1 MGMLGCAHTARLQR
15 ACELS
20 LGGGVCGLT
29 CLPSM
34 GEEALGSRLTN
45 APDMGLNRRQ
55 GLQPGLCRGLRSA
68 SSFSFLLSVSL
79 SLPALLQLPGACSRT
94 CCVAWTRWRGR
105 RALAPTAAASASSML
120 WLCCRSG
127 SLQGPVACAC
137 RVFWHAMKDSR
148 GPARGHVLWGKAG
161 AGLSAGSRTNLG
173 RGQGAGDGSLAPVRA
188 TKAGC
193 LIAVPPKSAHR
204 QRERRGRGSLSRRI
218 RQASVCTDTR
228 PKACVVL
235 AGADPL
241 SWRRRPGACRLRG
254 RLSP

>member
-1 MGMLGCAHTARLQR
+1 M
-15 ACELS
+15 
-20 LGGGVCGLT
+20 
-29 CLPSM
+29 
-34 GEEALGSRLTN
+34 GSRLTN
-45 APDMGLNRRQ
+45 ARHRLEQEAGAAAGAL
-55 GLQPGLCRGLRSA
+55 PGTPLC
-68 SSFSFLLSVSL
+68 LLLLVPSQRL
-79 SLPALLQLPGACSRT
+79 SLPPCLAPAARGMLTHLLGLGR
-94 CCVAWTRWRGR
+94 TRWRGWH
-105 RALAPTAAASASSML
+105 ALAPTAAASASSML

-193 LIAVPPKSAHR
+193 LITVPPKSAHR
-204 QRERRGRGSLSRRI
+204 QWERRGRGSLSRRI

>member
-55 GLQPGLCRGLRSA
+55 GLQLGLCRGLRSA

-105 RALAPTAAASASSML
+105 RALAPPRLLPPPPPCSGSAAGAAACRAL
-120 WLCCRSG
+120 WRA
-127 SLQGPVACAC
+127 P
-137 RVFWHAMKDSR
+137 
-148 GPARGHVLWGKAG
+148 
-161 AGLSAGSRTNLG
+161 AGSSGT
-173 RGQGAGDGSLAPVRA
+173 P
-188 TKAGC
+188 
-193 LIAVPPKSAHR
+193 
-204 QRERRGRGSLSRRI
+204 
-218 RQASVCTDTR
+218 
-228 PKACVVL
+228 
-235 AGADPL
+235 
-241 SWRRRPGACRLRG
+241 
-254 RLSP
+254 

>member
-20 LGGGVCGLT
+20 LGGGVCGLI

-94 CCVAWTRWRGR
+94 CWGLDGLGGGGGTPWPPRLLPPPPPCSGSAAGAAAC
-105 RALAPTAAASASSML
+105 RALWRAP
-120 WLCCRSG
+120 
-127 SLQGPVACAC
+127 
-137 RVFWHAMKDSR
+137 
-148 GPARGHVLWGKAG
+148 
-161 AGLSAGSRTNLG
+161 AGSSGT
-173 RGQGAGDGSLAPVRA
+173 P
-188 TKAGC
+188 
-193 LIAVPPKSAHR
+193 
-204 QRERRGRGSLSRRI
+204 
-218 RQASVCTDTR
+218 
-228 PKACVVL
+228 
-235 AGADPL
+235 
-241 SWRRRPGACRLRG
+241 
-254 RLSP
+254 